1 MRAVVVV
8 MRLRFT
14 TGGWRTSPGTV
25 RVCVWKSYT
34 TAAVAI
40 SLTVFISY
48 YIHWTAEWTVA
59 NSDS

>member
-8 MRLRFT
+8 MRSRFT
-14 TGGWRTSPGTV
+14 TGGWGTFPRTV

-40 SLTVFISY
+40 SLTVFISD
-48 YIHWTAEWTVA
+48 YIHRTAEWTIA
-59 NSDS
+59 NSDG